1 MFKLLPR
8 IVHNVV
14 QGPVTRNFPE
24 EARPAFELAR
34 GTIHFEMDGCKF
46 CGLCAMKCPANAI
59 HVDRT
64 AKELV
69 FEPFRCV
76 SCNACVEA
84 CRFGCVQM
92 DCEYRHPAEAKPREV
107 HREVPKSP
115 VSAEDAEAKAS

>member
-24 EARPAFELAR
+24 ESRPAFELAR
-34 GTIHFEMDGCKF
+34 GTIHFEMETCKF
-46 CGLCAMKCPANAI
+46 CGLCAIKCPANAI
-59 HVDRT
+59 TVDRPG
-64 AKELV
+64 KELV
-69 FEPFRCV
+69 FEPFKCV

-92 DCEYRHPAEAKPREV
+92 TCDYRHPGEVKPKEI
-107 HREVPKSP
+107 HHEIPKQPEP
-115 VSAEDAEAKAS
+115 VSDPEAKAS

>member
-34 GTIHFEMDGCKF
+34 GTVHFEIETCKF
-46 CGLCAMKCPANAI
+46 CGLCAMKCPADAI
-59 HVDRT
+59 HVDR
-64 AKELV
+64 AARELV
-69 FEPFRCV
+69 FEPFKCV
-76 SCNACVEA
+76 SCSVCVEA

-92 DCEYRHPAEAKPREV
+92 SCEYRHPAEAKPVEV
-107 HREVPKSP
+107 HRAAPKEP
-115 VSAEDAEAKAS
+115 AAPEPTEAKAS